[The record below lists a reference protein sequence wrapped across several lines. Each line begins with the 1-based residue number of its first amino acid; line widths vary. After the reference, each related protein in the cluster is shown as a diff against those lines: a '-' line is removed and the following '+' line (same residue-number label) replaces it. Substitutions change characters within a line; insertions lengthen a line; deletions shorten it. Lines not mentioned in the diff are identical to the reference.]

1 MQTNSNP
8 AVTEQASQQRM
19 PLHKL
24 VDELLTSLLPRA
36 SALKSS
42 IVNDINQELQV
53 NTDQNLLASVLGS
66 LLYNTVS
73 HSWSNRIRV
82 SANVYDLVTHVR
94 VRNNIRENE
103 KQLLDNLCQIQPL
116 AEKLGG
122 SISITDNMLNGTTIG
137 FSFPNP
143 GVAA

>member
-1 MQTNSNP
+1 MQTNMNP
-8 AVTEQASQQRM
+8 AATGQASQQPM

-42 IVNDINQELQV
+42 IVNDINQDLQV

-73 HSWSNRIRV
+73 HSWSNQIKV
-82 SANVYDLVTHVR
+82 SANVYGLVTYVR

-103 KQLLDNLCQIQPL
+103 NQLLENLSQIQPL

-122 SISITDNMLNGTTIG
+122 SISITENMLNGTTIG
-137 FSFPNP
+137 FSFVNP
-143 GVAA
+143 AEVA